1 MNCLYLLVLLC
12 CCNRGRG
19 RGNGCCA
26 PDRPMPREGCA
37 RTAQEESCGCQRNA
51 RDYADAR
58 QGQGCCPDTVP
69 EMDQPA
75 AAPYPIYPD
84 HCGCNNNR

>member
-1 MNCLYLLVLLC
+1 MLLQPGKGQRKRVL
-12 CCNRGRG
+12 R
-19 RGNGCCA
+19 
-26 PDRPMPREGCA
+26 A
-37 RTAQEESCGCQRNA
+37 RQ
-51 RDYADAR
+51 ADAARGLRTDRSGGILRLPEKRQGLR

-69 EMDQPA
+69 EMNQPA